1 MNTKPKRILTVLAVL
16 FLLTATSCCRKGFT
30 PDGPEG
36 TPATLTLSLEGGA
49 DTVLFKGVPAEVGFR
64 VETNLES
71 LEARLGSLSGVS
83 DADIRMDKSGKAGRV
98 SFMPVEDRGSVA
110 FSVTGGDL
118 SRSADVR
125 FEAGCLAV
133 TGIPEV
139 IPNADAYAFD
149 LILETN
155 LREEWLA
162 VSADAG
168 WAGVSLDFPA
178 KTVRV
183 TLEPNPDPEPRETV
197 VNIGESEGRLDA
209 VTVRIT
215 QPAGVPPRE
224 DLVFFKDPALK
235 AFCVENWDV
244 DGDGEICFDEAL
256 IPEEFVAQGRGI
268 KDLTGLEFFKNIHKL
283 DLNGNDIVNAD
294 ILKELTF
301 LYWLDLRGNARLE
314 HFDVTGCSVYFE
326 RCYFDITENLHYT
339 CWRGQLGVT
348 QDSDHECTR
357 SLHVRNND
365 VTTDWTN
372 QDRLVLVQ
380 EHTKGDGGVAVVFTG
395 LGYVQRDME
404 DGSFRRVMEDTMEY
418 LFMAPSMTKYK
429 EYMDIY
435 FMEHM
440 WENRYQY
447 TVHYDD
453 LYNKEP
459 HALELKKS
467 FNEIE
472 REGLCRDTYVKL
484 YGNVFAEGKLFLY
497 RADVHT
503 NVFRY
508 GWTGECNYMPVNYPR
523 NTRWYDG
530 MTCVC
535 YNEYAEPPKESSYR
549 FDFRPTR
556 EGLILSERGGDP
568 ARYGYE
574 EQSTVNFINTVFNEN
589 FVFEQLW

>member
-16 FLLTATSCCRKGFT
+16 SFLTATSCCRKGFT

-83 DADIRMDKSGKAGRV
+83 DADIRMDKSGKTGRV

-125 FEAGCLAV
+125 FEAGRLAV

-149 LILETN
+149 LFLETN

-183 TLEPNPDPEPRETV
+183 TLEANPDTEAREAV
-197 VNIGESEGRLDA
+197 VSIGESERRLDA

-326 RCYFDITENLHYT
+326 RCYFDLTEKLHYT

-404 DGSFRRVMEDTMEY
+404 DGSFRRVMDDAME
-418 LFMAPSMTKYK
+418 LVFMAPSMTKYK

-435 FMEHM
+435 VMEHM

-459 HALELKKS
+459 HALELKKA
-467 FNEIE
+467 FNEVE
-472 REGLCRDTYVKL
+472 REGLCKEAYKKL
-484 YGNVFAEGKLFLY
+484 FGNLSADGKLFLY
-497 RADVHT
+497 RTDVHT

-508 GWTGECNYMPVNYPR
+508 GWTDESLSMAVDYPR

-530 MTCVC
+530 WTCVC
-535 YNEYAEPPKESSYR
+535 YTEYAEPPKESSYR

-556 EGLILSERGGDP
+556 EGLMLSERGGDP

-574 EQSTVNFINTVFNEN
+574 QKSTANFINTVFNEN
-589 FVFEQLW
+589 FVHETL